1 MSTNEKAVARTTAV
15 SKTTSASRHSTILP
29 HWLVSLP
36 TTAAEIAGGMW
47 QQDDQRMMFPE
58 LGEGGDAVAR
68 LDHLVFGGEGRMA

>member
-36 TTAAEIAGGMW
+36 TTAACIVSLAAPIVAALSGLIAGG
-47 QQDDQRMMFPE
+47 
-58 LGEGGDAVAR
+58 R
-68 LDHLVFGGEGRMA
+68 L